1 MADND
6 NTGTTPEIR
15 VAPKRVDDAPV
26 ETGLPAP
33 GHSRDE
39 ELLKRMDTLD
49 EKAESL
55 SNQLEITKVDSKNYE
70 PDREILSHY
79 KDGDLPVSNKDDNY
93 VYCWVFRDPQNRL
106 GGRQIM
112 QKKVQTW
119 EVVSGDMRE
128 SWENRDVNGYRIVGD
143 VLLMRIRL
151 DRYMKLIKEREEMVE
166 KRSQGVTSTLDE
178 LAQKANRQGAGIR
191 VHRYVDSAAL
201 KQEITSQAK
210 QIAQKQTDEWIKS
223 PKGMPG
229 VPVPRG

>member
-1 MADND
+1 MSND
-6 NTGTTPEIR
+6 NTNITPEIR
-15 VAPKRVDDAPV
+15 VAPKRVDDTPV
-26 ETGLPAP
+26 ETGLPPP

-39 ELLKRMDTLD
+39 ELAKRIDNLD

-55 SNQLEITKVDSKNYE
+55 SNQLEITKVDPKNYE

-93 VYCWVFRDPQNRL
+93 VYCWVYRDPQNRL

-112 QKKVQTW
+112 QKKVQSW
-119 EVVSGDMRE
+119 EVVSGDMKE

-151 DRYMKLIKEREEMVE
+151 DRYMKLIRERELATE
-166 KRSQGVTSTLDE
+166 KRSLGVTSRLEEMAANAQRKGIGVKVITNVNDE
-178 LAQKANRQGAGIR
+178 RLKKMEARAQAQQ
-191 VHRYVDSAAL
+191 L
-201 KQEITSQAK
+201 
-210 QIAQKQTDEWIKS
+210 AQKQTDEWVKS
-223 PKGMPG
+223 DRGMPG